1 MNFRFHWRPMK
12 GGKEC
17 TNTIFYKFVL
27 LRPYYTFTYKT
38 YSLHIVKPQCH
49 NKCLLKEKKATK
61 KKLFCF
67 VFLREKE
74 FGFLSKEGDM
84 KGKAYVRYNISYWP
98 L

>member
-1 MNFRFHWRPMK
+1 MK

-49 NKCLLKEKKATK
+49 NKCLLKEQKQQQRKS
-61 KKLFCF
+61 CF
-67 VFLREKE
+67 VLF
-74 FGFLSKEGDM
+74 F
-84 KGKAYVRYNISYWP
+84 KGKGIWVP
-98 L
+98 

>member
-17 TNTIFYKFVL
+17 TNTVFYIVL

-49 NKCLLKEKKATK
+49 NKCLLKEKKK
-61 KKLFCF
+61 QQRKSLFW
-67 VFLREKE
+67 VFFK
-74 FGFLSKEGDM
+74 GKGIWVPQKEGDM